1 MARRRAFSLIAVV
14 ATTAIVATVAA
25 IAVAIS
31 SRTSQGL
38 DDHQARQNVLDIIQ
52 RERNAHVN
60 RGMETELLVLCP
72 ASNGGPCALEG
83 DELVAYR
90 VNIPAPFPPTPDRQL
105 GRVRINAT
113 LSFAPGQALFVDA
126 FARSVSA
133 VGDPTNVNLTIRQ
146 KTTTSSI
153 LFRQEGTV
161 VPSFDAPAAIVV
173 APKISDVGT
182 RTTPNPTP
190 QAVPNR
196 IPRAR
201 EVALE

>member
-1 MARRRAFSLIAVV
+1 MVRRRAFSLIEVV
-14 ATTAIVATVAA
+14 ATTAIVATVAGL
-25 IAVAIS
+25 AVAIG

-38 DDHQARQNVLDIIQ
+38 DDSQIRLHVLDLIQ

-72 ASNGGPCALEG
+72 ATGGSG

-90 VNIPAPFPPTPDRQL
+90 VNLPAVFPPSPDREL
-105 GRVRINAT
+105 GRHRIDAT
-113 LSFAPGQALFVDA
+113 LAFAPGQALFVDA
-126 FARSVSA
+126 YARSVTA
-133 VGDPTNVNLTIRQ
+133 IGDPTNVNLTIRQ

-153 LFRQEGTV
+153 LFRQEGSV
-161 VPSFDAPAAIVV
+161 LPSFDAPAAIVV
-173 APKISDVGT
+173 APKISDIGT

-201 EVALE
+201 EVTLE